1 MKLLVEIKSEIEI
14 EIEYV
19 NHHEHEVFNFNLS
32 KANFSINHRQIP
44 AKSAAHILITRKL
57 KLLDH
62 SKAAHKLERLTEIFR
77 RPTHK

>member
-1 MKLLVEIKSEIEI
+1 MKLLVQIKSEIEI
-14 EIEYV
+14 EYV
-19 NHHEHEVFNFNLS
+19 NRHEHEVFNFNLS

-62 SKAAHKLERLTEIFR
+62 SKSRSRSGVRGLKD
-77 RPTHK
+77 